1 MKNEYKGCECS
12 HLIDRITS
20 TSTAKDIGEMQKN
33 LVNLVKKMEDFYQN
47 RGDNDEEEEDVKPDV
62 TCASKDYS
70 DALSVDAS
78 FLNQLADKFCSGDT
92 SKKRSQDL
100 TAKDVSSSAYAD
112 YKFHFE
118 LDPGKECKM
127 DCKAAF
133 KSMTSTCTVFLPVSH
148 IYILA
153 HQLIDYATGQ
163 GIDSHSIQASANA
176 KYTSCNG
183 SLKYKITNTKTF
195 TQHGLQERVCH
206 DEDAFGNHGD
216 VRIYDMRDYVF
227 ACTELDDEKA
237 KMQAGSEKIQFKST
251 YGRTQLA
258 FTISWI
264 EDCEGEELDVR
275 WPKEKG
281 HSDESCFRLFRED
294 WEKCKFNALS

>member
-47 RGDNDEEEEDVKPDV
+47 GGDSDEEGEDIKPDV

-70 DALSVDAS
+70 DALSVDAT

-92 SKKRSQDL
+92 NKKRSQDL

-118 LDPGKECKM
+118 LDPGKDCEM

-133 KSMTSTCTVFLPVSH
+133 KSMTSTCTIFSPSFTRLYLGSPTDSVCNRPRHRQSQHSSLCQRKIH
-148 IYILA
+148 I
-153 HQLIDYATGQ
+153 
-163 GIDSHSIQASANA
+163 
-176 KYTSCNG
+176 
-183 SLKYKITNTKTF
+183 
-195 TQHGLQERVCH
+195 LQRKLE
-206 DEDAFGNHGD
+206 
-216 VRIYDMRDYVF
+216 I
-227 ACTELDDEKA
+227 
-237 KMQAGSEKIQFKST
+237 
-251 YGRTQLA
+251 
-258 FTISWI
+258 
-264 EDCEGEELDVR
+264 
-275 WPKEKG
+275 
-281 HSDESCFRLFRED
+281 
-294 WEKCKFNALS
+294 